1 MAARLTLQ
9 CAELDPA
16 DLQALTD
23 ELSNDLNSV
32 SGVEADRAE
41 TVGEVGSRGEVITI
55 GNLVLA
61 FISSGAAVAAINV
74 LKSYLSRQ
82 PTLSFDIVAEDGQ
95 KVSLNAKNLK
105 GEQFDAAI
113 KVLGKSLA
121 KKK

>member
-1 MAARLTLQ
+1 MPARLSLH
-9 CAELDPA
+9 CPDLDAA

-23 ELSNDLNSV
+23 ELGAELNAV
-32 SGVEADRAE
+32 SGVDAQRAE
-41 TVGEVGSRGEVITI
+41 TTGAKGSRGDVITI

-82 PTLSFDIVAEDGQ
+82 PTLSFDITDESGH
-95 KVSLNAKNLK
+95 KVSLSGKNLK